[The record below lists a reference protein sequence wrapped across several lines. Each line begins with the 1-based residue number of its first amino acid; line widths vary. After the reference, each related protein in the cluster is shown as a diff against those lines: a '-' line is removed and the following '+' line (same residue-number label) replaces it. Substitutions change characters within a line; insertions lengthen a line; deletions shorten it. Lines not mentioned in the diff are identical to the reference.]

1 MRFTKPVTTVIT
13 ARTSVRTYSKE
24 PIAPQNLTAL
34 NEFIAAHQTGPLQ
47 KGAPLR
53 RMRIRLIAAQPG
65 DEGAL
70 KGLGTYGV
78 IRHPSGFIVG
88 AMNKTDTMNL
98 EDFGYVMEQIILLAT
113 DLGLRTCWLGGSV
126 RQSNFA
132 KAMNIRDGES
142 IPAIASI
149 GNIAAKPSLRDS
161 FVRFMAG
168 AKKRKPWEDLFFQ
181 QNFQTPLTQ
190 EMAGIYATPL
200 EMVRLGPSASN
211 KQPWRIVKEREAP
224 VFHFYLERTPGYNR
238 SEKSFLKVADLQRV
252 DIGIAM
258 CHFELTAREQ
268 GLFGKW
274 VMSDPGITPLSEHTE
289 YRISWIGEQ

>member
-1 MRFTKPVTTVIT
+1 MAFTKPVTQLIST
-13 ARTSVRTYSKE
+13 RTSVRTCSKN
-24 PIAPQNLTAL
+24 PITAQILESL
-34 NEFIAAHQTGPLQ
+34 NEFIAAHQAGLFQ
-47 KGAPLR
+47 NHI
-53 RMRIRLIAAQPG
+53 RICLIAAQP
-65 DEGAL
+65 DDADAL

-78 IRHPSGFIVG
+78 IRHPAGFIVG
-88 AMNKTDTMNL
+88 ALNNTGSMNL
-98 EDFGYVMEQIILLAT
+98 EDFGYVMEQVILFAT
-113 DLGLRTCWLGGSV
+113 NINLGTCWLGGSF

-142 IPAIASI
+142 IPAVVSI

-168 AKKRKPWEDLFFQ
+168 AKKRKPWGDLFFQ
-181 QNFQTPLTQ
+181 QNFQTPLTH

-200 EMVRLGPSASN
+200 EMVRLSPSASN

-238 SEKSFLKVADLQRV
+238 SEKFFLKVADLQRV

-268 GLFGKW
+268 GLLGKW
-274 VMSDPGITPLSEHTE
+274 VMSDPGITSLSEHTE